1 MLCNNCYNKSICKY
15 YDIFRDAPMI
25 LEIKSCE
32 KYSGATSSV
41 PVSQEPRIR
50 KPIDYKALGIENELN
65 IEENEDEER
74 VIVDLSQE
82 TETKIVS
89 ITDLLLGGNDNEEK
103 R

>member
-32 KYSGATSSV
+32 KYSGAISSASV
-41 PVSQEPRIR
+41 PQEPRVR

-89 ITDLLLGGNDNEEK
+89 ITDLLLGGNDDEEK
-103 R
+103 